1 MTHHLPAH
9 LTFEG
14 VDLKIIDRNGR
25 PWIAA
30 ADLARALG
38 YSRVDKVTRLYSR
51 HEGEF
56 TPDMTETPKVGV
68 AKNNNLGHRI
78 GSKLKLI
85 SENPATQKPN
95 RQSISYRRKGW

>member
-14 VDLKIIDRNGR
+14 VDLRIIDRNGR

-38 YSRVDKVTRLYSR
+38 
-51 HEGEF
+51 
-56 TPDMTETPKVGV
+56 
-68 AKNNNLGHRI
+68 
-78 GSKLKLI
+78 
-85 SENPATQKPN
+85 
-95 RQSISYRRKGW
+95 

>member
-1 MTHHLPAH
+1 MTHNLPAH

-38 YSRVDKVTRLYSR
+38 Y
-51 HEGEF
+51 
-56 TPDMTETPKVGV
+56 
-68 AKNNNLGHRI
+68 
-78 GSKLKLI
+78 
-85 SENPATQKPN
+85 KPR
-95 RQSISYRRKGW
+95 RQSDKALLAARGRVHPRNDPDPQNGVRQKQ